1 MAQEIKET
9 GHGGRCRTTR
19 NINTR
24 HAAAL
29 ALAGWYLMSAPP
41 RTWFGSQQPLGNWT
55 VLDSFDTAAECR
67 AKLDEL
73 HVHVAMSSAHR
84 LPNGSLA
91 FSPPLDPDAE
101 KCIATDDPRLAK

>member
-1 MAQEIKET
+1 MAQEINDT
-9 GHGGRCRTTR
+9 GHGDRRRSTGNMNSC
-19 NINTR
+19 
-24 HAAAL
+24 HAVAL

-41 RTWFGSQQPLGNWT
+41 RTWLGSQQPLGNWT
-55 VLDSFDTAAECR
+55 VIDSFDTAAECS
-67 AKLDEL
+67 AKLNEL

-84 LPNGSLA
+84 LANGSLA